1 MQYTILLLVCYYYY
15 HTIKNTPISIRS
27 IKKERDLQILR
38 SIFLYFFPFKKK
50 NLLVFCNKL
59 NIYVIIVF

>member
-15 HTIKNTPISIRS
+15 HTIKNTPISIWS

-50 NLLVFCNKL
+50 KIFLYFVINLT
-59 NIYVIIVF
+59 YTS